1 MESLIKTFYIDW
13 KLLIAQIINFGI
25 VLFVLWKFAINPLSK
40 MMDKRTLEIEK
51 SLKDAKKI
59 EENLEKIEKER
70 EAKILTAKKEAQEI
84 ITRARQQGQSQGQ
97 QMVDEAKKEI
107 ENIIATAKEQI
118 SQERSQMLK
127 SVKSEISEL
136 VVQSTKKILEKTG
149 TKEIDGKIIKESL
162 IHIQK

>member
-13 KLLIAQIINFGI
+13 KLLTAQIINFGI
-25 VLFVLWKFAINPLSK
+25 VLFILWKFAINPLVK

-59 EENLEKIEKER
+59 EENLDKIEKEK
-70 EAKILTAKKEAQEI
+70 EAKILAAKKEAQEI
-84 ITRARQQGQSQGQ
+84 IASARQQGQAQGQ
-97 QMVDEAKKEI
+97 QMIDEAKKDI

-118 SQERSQMLK
+118 AQEKSQMLK

-136 VVQSTKKILEKTG
+136 VIQSTKKILEKAG
-149 TKEIDGKIIKESL
+149 TKEIDDKIIKRSL
-162 IHIQK
+162 TDIQK